1 MKTDKVLEFE
11 NYLESVLEN
20 FMQGNIEIINI
31 NQITEMENRTEFK
44 SLYEYLGKAA
54 GRELGKKVFK
64 FAKDNKIYVEFR
76 QVNQGGYNGHV
87 VVYPI
92 TFLEDY
98 FKRKEEH
105 QFNKQY
111 FE

>member
-1 MKTDKVLEFE
+1 MEDKSQEFKIEMPLEQMFEVFLGGPLFNLKEFE
-11 NYLESVLEN
+11 
-20 FMQGNIEIINI
+20 MKKP
-31 NQITEMENRTEFK
+31 TEFK

-54 GRELGKKVFK
+54 GKELGKKVFK
-64 FAKDNKIYVEFR
+64 FAKDNKIYVEYR

-87 VVYPI
+87 VVYPVA
-92 TFLEDY
+92 FLEDY

>member
-1 MKTDKVLEFE
+1 MEDKIYDFSNYLDKVLETFLQE
-11 NYLESVLEN
+11 NREEMS
-20 FMQGNIEIINI
+20 INI
-31 NQITEMENRTEFK
+31 ITEMEDKIEFK

-54 GRELGKKVFK
+54 GKELGKKVFK
-64 FAKDNKIYVEFR
+64 FSKDNKIYVEYR
-76 QVNQGGYNGHV
+76 QVNQGGYNGKV
-87 VVYPI
+87 IVYPV